1 MFYFDMNEVIDEDF
15 ITKIVNKFKMGEV
28 ERYRMLERYYNV
40 KNDAIAFRRMKAG
53 KPNNKIFHGF
63 ARYIT
68 NMATSYF
75 AGRPIE
81 YLIDDEDYKRE
92 LLDCLNDN
100 YNFDYEISKEA
111 SKKGIAYELL
121 YITENSELRSR
132 QYSAEDIIPIY
143 SASPNEFLNGFIK
156 LSSIY
161 DLDGLLREERALA
174 YDKSDI
180 YEFRRGTS
188 SGRFE
193 LTDVKRHY
201 LSDVPLIVYWNTQEI
216 SSDYESV
223 ITLIDAYDRAE
234 SNTANDMDYFTDA
247 YLVIKGAEGGLIDEN
262 GDDIS
267 VSDSERSLRDRRV
280 MYLDENGDAKFL
292 IKGSDD
298 SSSENFKNRLFKDI
312 FFTSQV
318 PAMTDE
324 SFAGDLSG
332 IAIKYKLIGLEQ
344 LAIMKENRMRLAK
357 AKKISMVTDW
367 INWKK
372 SRHYDASAV
381 RQKYTRNFTENIS
394 EIIDNVT
401 KLTGVVS
408 KRTQLDMLPQDVVHD
423 TDRELETIEEEL
435 KESEGLFTEPV
446 S

>member
-15 ITKIVNKFKMGEV
+15 ITKIVNKFKMGAV
-28 ERYRMLERYYNV
+28 EHYRMLERYYDV
-40 KNDAIAFRRMKAG
+40 KNDAIALRNMKAG

-75 AGRPIE
+75 AGKPIE
-81 YLIDDEDYKRE
+81 YLIDDEEYKKE
-92 LLDCLNDN
+92 LLTYLDDN

-121 YITENSELRSR
+121 YVTENSELRSR

-143 SASPNEFLNGFIK
+143 SSYPDEFLNGFIK
-156 LSSIY
+156 LSSVY
-161 DLDGLLREERALA
+161 DLDGQLKEERAVA
-174 YDKSDI
+174 YDKSDM

-193 LTDVKRHY
+193 LVDVNRHY
-201 LSDVPLIVYWNTQEI
+201 LSDVPLIVYWNTQEM

-247 YLVIKGAEGGLIDEN
+247 YLVIKGAEGGLVDES
-262 GDDIS
+262 GEDIS
-267 VSDSERSLRDRRV
+267 LSDSEKSLRDRRV
-280 MYLDENGDAKFL
+280 MYLDESGDAKFL

-298 SSSENFKNRLFKDI
+298 ESSENFKNRLFKDI

-324 SFAGDLSG
+324 NFAGDLSG
-332 IAIKYKLIGLEQ
+332 IALRYKLIGLEQ

-357 AKKISMVTDW
+357 KKKISMITDW

-372 SRHYDASAV
+372 SKRYDASSV
-381 RQKYTRNFTENIS
+381 KQKYTRNFTENIS

-401 KLTGVVS
+401 KLNGIVS
-408 KRTQLDMLPQDVVHD
+408 KRTQLDMLPQDIIHD
-423 TDRELETIEEEL
+423 TDKELEIIEEEL
-435 KESEGLFTEPV
+435 KESEGLFMEPV

>member
-1 MFYFDMNEVIDEDF
+1 MFYFDMNEVIDENF
-15 ITKIVNKFKMGEV
+15 ITKIVDKFKLGYV
-28 ERYRMLERYYNV
+28 EHYRMLERYYDV
-40 KNDAIAFRRMKAG
+40 KNDGIALRNMKTG

-75 AGRPIE
+75 AGKAVE
-81 YLIDDEDYKRE
+81 YLIENEDYKEE
-92 LLDCLNDN
+92 LLRYLDDA

-121 YITENSELRSR
+121 YVTDKSELRSR
-132 QYSAEDIIPIY
+132 QYGAEEIIPIY
-143 SASPNEFLNGFIK
+143 SASPDEFLNGFIK
-156 LSSIY
+156 LSSVY
-161 DLDGLLREERALA
+161 DLDGFLKEERAVA
-174 YDKSDI
+174 YDKSDM
-180 YEFRRGTS
+180 YEFRRGS
-188 SGRFE
+188 GSGRFE
-193 LTDVKRHY
+193 LIDIKRHY
-201 LSDVPLIVYWNTQEI
+201 LSDVPLIVYWNTQER

-223 ITLIDAYDRAE
+223 ISLIDAYDRAE

-247 YLVIKGAEGGLIDEN
+247 YLVIKGAEGGLVDGSGE
-262 GDDIS
+262 DIELN
-267 VSDSERSLRDRRV
+267 DSERSLRERRLL
-280 MYLDENGDAKFL
+280 YLDEHGDAKFL
-292 IKGSDD
+292 IKDSDD

-357 AKKISMVTDW
+357 AKKISMITDW
-367 INWKK
+367 INWKRSK
-372 SRHYDASAV
+372 NYDASTV
-381 RQKYTRNFTENIS
+381 KQKYTRNFTENVS

-408 KRTQLDMLPQDVVHD
+408 KRTQLDILPQDIIRD
-423 TDRELETIEEEL
+423 TDKELETIEEEL
-435 KESEGLFTEPV
+435 KESEGLFMEPV
-446 S
+446 

>member
-15 ITKIVNKFKMGEV
+15 ITKIVNKFKTEFV
-28 ERYRMLERYYNV
+28 DYYRMLERYYEV
-40 KNDAIAFRRMKAG
+40 KNVGIANRVMKG
-53 KPNNKIFHGF
+53 KKSDNRLFHGF

-75 AGRPIE
+75 AGKPIE
-81 YLIDDEDYKRE
+81 YMVEDEDYKKE
-92 LLDCLNDN
+92 LMPYLDDT

-121 YITENSELRSR
+121 YITEKSELRSR
-132 QYSAEDIIPIY
+132 QYGAEEIIPIY
-143 SASPNEFLNGFIK
+143 SASPDEFLNGFIK
-156 LSSIY
+156 LSAVY
-161 DLDGLLREERALA
+161 NLDGYLKEESAVV
-174 YDKSDI
+174 YDKTDV
-180 YEFRRGTS
+180 YEFKRKTGN
-188 SGRFE
+188 GRFT
-193 LTDVKRHY
+193 LIDINKHY
-201 LSDVPLIVYWNTQEI
+201 LSDVPLIVYWNTQEMN
-216 SSDYESV
+216 SDYESV
-223 ITLIDAYDRAE
+223 ISLIDAYDRAA

-247 YLVIKGAEGGLIDEN
+247 YLVLKGAEGGIVDEEGN
-262 GDDIS
+262 DANL
-267 VSDSERSLRDRRV
+267 SDSDVALRDKRV
-280 MYLDENGDAKFL
+280 MYLDERGDAKFL
-292 IKGSDD
+292 EKGGNG
-298 SSSENFKNRLFKDI
+298 SSSEEFKNRIFRDI

-357 AKKISMVTDW
+357 AKKISMITDW

-372 SRHYDASAV
+372 SKNYDASTV
-381 RQKYTRNFTENIS
+381 KQKYTRNFTENVS

-408 KRTQLDMLPQDVVHD
+408 KRTQLDMLPAEIIRD
-423 TDRELETIEEEL
+423 TDKELETIEEEL
-435 KESEGLFTEPV
+435 KESEGLFMEPV
-446 S
+446 G

>member
-15 ITKIVNKFKMGEV
+15 ITKIVNKFNLEMVGH
-28 ERYRMLERYYNV
+28 YQMLDRYYEV
-40 KNDAIAFRRMKAG
+40 KNDGIAKRLMKG
-53 KPNNKIFHGF
+53 KKPDNKLFHGF

-75 AGRPIE
+75 AGRPVE
-81 YLIDDEDYKRE
+81 YLIEDEEYKKE
-92 LLDCLNDN
+92 LLPYLDDA

-121 YITENSELRSR
+121 YVTENSELRSR

-143 SASPNEFLNGFIK
+143 SASPDEFLNGFIK
-156 LSSIY
+156 LSAIY
-161 DLDGLLREERALA
+161 NLDGYLKKERAA
-174 YDKSDI
+174 VYDKTDI
-180 YEFRRGTS
+180 YEFERGTGN
-188 SGRFE
+188 GRFS
-193 LTDVKRHY
+193 LVDIRKHY
-201 LSDVPLIVYWNTQEI
+201 LNDVPLIVYWNTQEMN
-216 SSDYESV
+216 SDYEGV
-223 ITLIDAYDRAE
+223 ISLIDAYDRAE

-247 YLVIKGAEGGLIDEN
+247 YLLIKGAEGGLVDEE
-262 GDDIS
+262 GEDILL
-267 VSDSERSLRDRRV
+267 SDSDEALKNKRI
-280 MYLDENGDAKFL
+280 MYLDEKGDAKFL
-292 IKGSDD
+292 EKDGDN
-298 SSSENFKNRLFKDI
+298 SSIEEFKSRIFKDI
-312 FFTSQV
+312 FFVSQV
-318 PAMTDE
+318 PALTDE

-357 AKKISMVTDW
+357 AKKISMITDW

-372 SRHYDASAV
+372 SKNYDASTV
-381 RQKYTRNFTENIS
+381 KQKYTRNFTENVS

-408 KRTQLDMLPQDVVHD
+408 KRTQLDMLPQDIIHD
-423 TDRELETIEEEL
+423 TDKELKTIEEEL
-435 KESEGLFTEPV
+435 KESEGFFMEPV